1 MKSLKILH
9 SISAATLTV
18 HKFKFSNFPAQVR
31 AMSRSSSD
39 GGFLR
44 RSVEKFPSLIPCLG
58 DRLVILPPGDDSQNH
73 GRVSLN
79 VQVHIPKSGFG
90 SF

>member
-1 MKSLKILH
+1 M
-9 SISAATLTV
+9 
-18 HKFKFSNFPAQVR
+18 R

-44 RSVEKFPSLIPCLG
+44 RSVEKFPSLIPGLG
-58 DRLVILPPGDDSQNH
+58 DRLVILPPDDDAEH
-73 GRVSLN
+73 HDRVSLN
-79 VQVHIPKSGFG
+79 VQVHSQKSGFG